1 MIKFL
6 YLDNNKIKFFQ
17 VTNNNSEDDVEVYAK
32 KNNLR
37 ILRIGFEKVKKNP
50 FNTWF
55 YEQLDYPYDYS
66 FDYFRLPDQES
77 KGQELEAHLCEY
89 YSANKDNYILVHNQS
104 HENTYNLKNINSK
117 DIIYMSKDSD
127 LFDNMFY
134 YKTLILN
141 AKEIHCINSSFLH
154 LVERIKTDS
163 HLYYHNVRNSNFK
176 LIDKWN
182 VVNYDN

>member
-1 MIKFL
+1 MKDSKKILSEHKVSITNPRIL
-6 YLDNNKIKFFQ
+6 VLEALLDN
-17 VTNNNSEDDVEVYAK
+17 
-32 KNNLR
+32 
-37 ILRIGFEKVKKNP
+37 KNP
-50 FNTWF
+50 LTID
-55 YEQLDYPYDYS
+55 ELQ
-66 FDYFRLPDQES
+66 S
-77 KGQELEAHLCEY
+77 KLK
-89 YSANKDNYILVHNQS
+89 NKVAKSTLYRVLND
-104 HENTYNLKNINSK
+104 LKNINSK

-141 AKEIHCINSSFLH
+141 AKQIHCINSSFLH

-176 LIDKWN
+176 LSDKWN